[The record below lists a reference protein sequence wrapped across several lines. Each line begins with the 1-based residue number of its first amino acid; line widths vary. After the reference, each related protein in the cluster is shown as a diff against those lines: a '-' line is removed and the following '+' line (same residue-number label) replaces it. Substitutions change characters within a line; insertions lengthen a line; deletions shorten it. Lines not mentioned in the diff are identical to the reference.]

1 MTLYRVF
8 QAGSAFL
15 HIVQIAIA
23 VYAVCTWFRPRSTA
37 FRWLEGFISP
47 FIAPF
52 RRLRLWVSERFR
64 LPVDLTCVFAV
75 IGIEIVEKL
84 WMLLYR
90 LLRLLR

>member
-23 VYAVCTWFRPRSTA
+23 VYAVLTWFQPRSTA

-52 RRLRLWVSERFR
+52 RRLGAWVSERFR
-64 LPVDLTCVFAV
+64 LPLDLTCVFAV
-75 IGIEIVEKL
+75 FGIEIVDTL